1 MKNGKNGINIFIP
14 NMLAIN
20 INVKFPN
27 FPTMPNY
34 FTHPHANMFS
44 PSMELWKI
52 FCIESYTSC
61 HPTQQL
67 ASPKQAL

>member
-1 MKNGKNGINIFIP
+1 MKNGKKGINIFIP
-14 NMLAIN
+14 NMLAIK

-27 FPTMPNY
+27 FPIVPNY
-34 FTHPHANMFS
+34 LTHPHAVMFS
-44 PSMELWKI
+44 PSMESWKI
-52 FCIESYTSC
+52 FCIESYASC